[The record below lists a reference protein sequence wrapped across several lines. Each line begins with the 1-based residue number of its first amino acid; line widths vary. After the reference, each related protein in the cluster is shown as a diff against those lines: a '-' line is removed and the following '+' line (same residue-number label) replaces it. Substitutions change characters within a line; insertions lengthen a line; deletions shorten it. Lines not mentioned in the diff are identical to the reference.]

1 METQSGIV
9 YRKSELVGTSREGF
23 DDAVQG
29 AMKRAQKSLR
39 NLRWFEVKEQR
50 GRITSNG
57 SIEYQVTIEIGFA
70 LEDTMT

>member
-1 METQSGIV
+1 METRSNIV
-9 YRKSELVGTSREGF
+9 YRKSELVGTSHEGF
-23 DDAVQG
+23 DDAVER
-29 AMKRAQKSLR
+29 AMKRAQKTLR
-39 NLRWFEVKEQR
+39 NLRWFVVKEQR